1 MLEVRIVSLMAIRL
15 LLEADVVVGLHPV
28 AVFHQKHQPLHDI
41 PYKERNI
48 KHFSLLCHV
57 NQLVVQFRLVKFPYR
72 KDKPTQADGQELL
85 AHRMTFD
92 DDFLMSYHSCWL
104 LAFGCWLLAFGIWLL
119 AVSFWLLALNS
130 SS

>member
-1 MLEVRIVSLMAIRL
+1 MLEIRIVSLMAIRL

-28 AVFHQKHQPLHDI
+28 AVFHQQHQPLHDI

-92 DDFLMSYHSCWL
+92 DDFLMSYHFQSFIFCAL
-104 LAFGCWLLAFGIWLL
+104 GCWLLAL
-119 AVSFWLLALNS
+119 
-130 SS
+130 